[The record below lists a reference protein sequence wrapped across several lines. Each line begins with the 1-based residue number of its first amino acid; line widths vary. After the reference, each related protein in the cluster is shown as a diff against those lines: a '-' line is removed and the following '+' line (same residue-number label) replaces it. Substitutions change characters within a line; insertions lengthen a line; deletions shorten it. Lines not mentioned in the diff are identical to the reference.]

1 MGDGAAG
8 GGFDTAGPGRD
19 VAGRRCA
26 VLGLARTGIG
36 VARLLARR
44 GAHVA
49 ALDLKPRHL
58 LPPGIDELERSGV
71 RILLGPHPAE
81 ELRRAEL
88 IVISPGIPDLP
99 EVAEAEAAG
108 VQVVSEVEVGLWW
121 LRAPVAAV
129 TGTNGK
135 STVTTLLGEMG
146 RRAGRPTFA
155 GANLGTPLADA
166 VDGPADD
173 PAGLV
178 VAELSSF
185 QLERTTSLHARAA
198 LLLNVTDDHLDR
210 HGSLEAYAA
219 VKARVFRNQ
228 TPDDFAVVPAGDAL
242 CERLAA
248 AGRARVVR
256 FGAPGSEAFAEG
268 EELVVRAPG
277 TAELRLPRSLLRL
290 RGAHNVD
297 NALAALLAARLLEL
311 PPAAMSATLEAFT
324 GLPHRMQLVGEV
336 RGVEYYDD
344 SKATNVGAALRA
356 IEGLDRRGVLIAGGR
371 EKGGSYAPLREA
383 IRRQITRL
391 VLIGEA
397 CPAMRAELGDLVPCE
412 DAETL
417 EQAVRRAAAAAEPGQ
432 AVLLAPACS
441 SYDMFR
447 DYLERG
453 NRFAETVRE
462 LAREAVTE
470 GARGD

>member
-1 MGDGAAG
+1 MGGVAAER
-8 GGFDTAGPGRD
+8 GFDRNNGKPE
-19 VAGRRCA
+19 VAGRRF
-26 VLGLARTGIG
+26 VVIGLARTGIG

-44 GAHVA
+44 GARVA
-49 ALDLKPRHL
+49 GLDLKPRHQ
-58 LPPGIDELERSGV
+58 LPPGIAEIERAGV
-71 RILLGPHPAE
+71 RVILGPHPVE
-81 ELRRAEL
+81 ELRGADC
-88 IVISPGIPDLP
+88 IVISPGVPDLP

-108 VQVVSEVEVGLWW
+108 VRVVSEVEVALWW

-135 STVTTLLGEMG
+135 STVTTLIGEMV
-146 RRAGRPTFA
+146 RRAGRPVFA

-166 VDGPADD
+166 IDGPAD
-173 PAGLV
+173 AAEGLV

-185 QLERTTSLHARAA
+185 QLERTSSLHARVA

-219 VKARVFRNQ
+219 LKARVFQNQ

-248 AGRARVVR
+248 GGRARVLR
-256 FGAPGSEAFAEG
+256 FGAPGAEAFAEG
-268 EELVVRAPG
+268 EDLVVRAPG
-277 TAELRLPRSLLRL
+277 KDELRLPRSLLRI

-297 NALAALLAARLLEL
+297 NALAAILAARLLDV
-311 PPAAMSATLEAFT
+311 PPSAMSETLSSFT

-356 IEGLDRRGVLIAGGR
+356 IEGLDRRGVLVAGGR
-371 EKGGSYAPLREA
+371 EKGGSYAPLRDA
-383 IRRQITRL
+383 IRRKITRI

-397 CPAMRAELGDLVPCE
+397 RRAMRAELGDLVPCE
-412 DAETL
+412 EAETL
-417 EQAVRRAAAAAEPGQ
+417 EEAVRRAAAAAEPGQ

-441 SYDMFR
+441 SWDMFR
-447 DYLERG
+447 DYVERG
-453 NRFAETVRE
+453 NRFAEAVRE
-462 LAREAVTE
+462 LAREAGE
-470 GARGD
+470 GGGDGR

>member
-8 GGFDTAGPGRD
+8 GGFGGAGAGRD
-19 VAGRRCA
+19 VTGRRFA

-49 ALDLKPRHL
+49 ALDLKPRHQ
-58 LPPGIDELERSGV
+58 LPTGIEELEGSGV
-71 RILLGPHPAE
+71 RVVLGPHPVE
-81 ELRRAEL
+81 ELRGAEY

-99 EVAEAEAAG
+99 PVAEAEAAG
-108 VQVVSEVEVGLWW
+108 VRVISEVEVGLWW
-121 LRAPVAAV
+121 LRAPVVAV

-135 STVTTLLGEMG
+135 STVTTLIGEMS

-185 QLERTTSLHARAA
+185 QLERTASLHARVS

-219 VKARVFRNQ
+219 LKARVFMNQ
-228 TPDDFAVVPAGDAL
+228 TPDDFAIVPAGDAL
-242 CERLAA
+242 CERAGA
-248 AGRARVVR
+248 AGAARVLR
-256 FGAPGSEAFAEG
+256 FGAAGSEAFAEG
-268 EELVVRAPG
+268 DALVVRAPG
-277 TAELRLPRSLLRL
+277 TAELRLPRSLLKI

-297 NALAALLAARLLEL
+297 NALAALLAARVLDV
-311 PPAAMSATLEAFT
+311 PPAAMTATLEAFT

-336 RGVEYYDD
+336 GGVEYYDD

-356 IEGLDRRGVLIAGGR
+356 IEGLERRGVLIAGGR

-383 IRRQITRL
+383 IRRRITRI

-397 CPAMRAELGDLVPCE
+397 RPAMRAALGDLVPCE
-412 DAETL
+412 EAETL

-441 SYDMFR
+441 SWDMFR
-447 DYLERG
+447 DYVERG
-453 NRFAETVRE
+453 RRFAAAVEE
-462 LAREAVTE
+462 LARAAAA
-470 GARGD
+470 GGSRGG